1 MQGGR
6 EETMRDLV
14 TVRTGIA
21 LSGGGAK
28 GAYQIGMFRALEEAG
43 LAKKNL
49 VLSGRSIGAMTALV
63 YAVGDANL
71 LRHFLHRLG
80 AAFDAIRSGVKIP
93 DWKQYMLD
101 FWRELIPDERMQS
114 LSVPVWVCCYCR
126 ETGRPEYF
134 LLNGREPDEMRLLVT
149 GSGSLPGV
157 LPAVSC
163 GDFSYS
169 DGGVV
174 PEDLPDPQPADK
186 VPVRIL
192 RPVPM
197 DLEIVSYLTQWDK
210 TAEADFAPGATRL
223 EIWPSKPLEEKPHA
237 GTLDFSEEKLA
248 RNEEMGYADTRG
260 LLSALLSE

>member
-1 MQGGR
+1 
-6 EETMRDLV
+6 
-14 TVRTGIA
+14 
-21 LSGGGAK
+21 
-28 GAYQIGMFRALEEAG
+28 
-43 LAKKNL
+43 
-49 VLSGRSIGAMTALV
+49 
-63 YAVGDANL
+63 
-71 LRHFLHRLG
+71 
-80 AAFDAIRSGVKIP
+80 
-93 DWKQYMLD
+93 
-101 FWRELIPDERMQS
+101 
-114 LSVPVWVCCYCR
+114 
-126 ETGRPEYF
+126 
-134 LLNGREPDEMRLLVT
+134 MRLLVT

>member
-1 MQGGR
+1 
-6 EETMRDLV
+6 MRDLV
-14 TVRTGIA
+14 AVRIGIA

-43 LAKKNL
+43 LEKKNL
-49 VLSGRSIGAMTALV
+49 VLSGCSIGAMTALV
-63 YAVGDANL
+63 YAAGDTDL
-71 LRHFLHRLG
+71 LRVFLHRLG
-80 AAFDAIRSGVKIP
+80 AAFDAIRSGAEIP

-101 FWRELIPDERMQS
+101 FWRELIPDERMRA
-114 LSVPVWVCCYCR
+114 LSVPVYVCCYCR
-126 ETGRPEYF
+126 ETKRPEYF

-157 LPAVSC
+157 LPAVTC
-163 GDFSYS
+163 GNFSYS

-174 PEDLPDPQPADK
+174 PEDLADGKPADK

-197 DLEIVSYLTQWDK
+197 DLEIVSYLTQRD
-210 TAEADFAPGATRL
+210 TAKEADFAPGAERL
-223 EIWPSKPLEEKPHA
+223 EIRPSSPLEEKPHA
-237 GTLDFSEEKLA
+237 GTLDFSEEKLV

-260 LLSALLSE
+260 LLSALLAE

>member
-49 VLSGRSIGAMTALV
+49 VLSGCS
-63 YAVGDANL
+63 
-71 LRHFLHRLG
+71 
-80 AAFDAIRSGVKIP
+80 
-93 DWKQYMLD
+93 QYMLD

-197 DLEIVSYLTQWDK
+197 DLEIVSYLTQRDK

>member
-1 MQGGR
+1 
-6 EETMRDLV
+6 MRDLV
-14 TVRTGIA
+14 AVRTGIA

-43 LAKKNL
+43 LEKKNL
-49 VLSGRSIGAMTALV
+49 VLSGCSIGAMTALV
-63 YAVGDANL
+63 YAAGDTDL
-71 LRHFLHRLG
+71 LRVFLHRLG
-80 AAFDAIRSGVKIP
+80 AAFDAIRSGAEIP

-101 FWRELIPDERMQS
+101 FWRELIPDERMRA
-114 LSVPVWVCCYCR
+114 LSVPVYVCCYCR
-126 ETGRPEYF
+126 ETKRPEYF

-157 LPAVSC
+157 LPAVTC
-163 GDFSYS
+163 GNFSYS

-174 PEDLPDPQPADK
+174 PEDLADGKPADK

-197 DLEIVSYLTQWDK
+197 DLEIVSYLTQRD
-210 TAEADFAPGATRL
+210 TAKEADFAPGAERL
-223 EIWPSKPLEEKPHA
+223 EIRPSSPLEEKPHA
-237 GTLDFSEEKLA
+237 GTLDFSEEKLV

-260 LLSALLSE
+260 LLSALLAE